1 MPKGLQPKGVA
12 RRNKMLLAAV
22 QLFLE
27 NGYEKTTTAAIAR
40 AAGMAPSSFFAAFE
54 NKEALLLTLVQ
65 QMFNRQF
72 ENAEQLLGE
81 QKDPLM
87 LYGIETAL
95 QMYITELSEPLRE
108 LYVMAYSL
116 PTTCEYIYN
125 NTAER
130 LSVIFADY
138 LPEAEKKD
146 FYEMDIGS
154 SSVMRG
160 YMAHPC
166 EMDIA
171 SGGITRGF
179 MAKHCHLYFKIEDKI
194 RRHLQCCFTLYQ
206 VPKEKQDAVIDA
218 VLEVDLQSIAQKLI
232 EDTIVQAHRGFEAVM
247 TTKEGKKA

>member
-130 LSVIFADY
+130 
-138 LPEAEKKD
+138 
-146 FYEMDIGS
+146 
-154 SSVMRG
+154 
-160 YMAHPC
+160 
-166 EMDIA
+166 
-171 SGGITRGF
+171 
-179 MAKHCHLYFKIEDKI
+179 
-194 RRHLQCCFTLYQ
+194 HLQCCFTLYQ